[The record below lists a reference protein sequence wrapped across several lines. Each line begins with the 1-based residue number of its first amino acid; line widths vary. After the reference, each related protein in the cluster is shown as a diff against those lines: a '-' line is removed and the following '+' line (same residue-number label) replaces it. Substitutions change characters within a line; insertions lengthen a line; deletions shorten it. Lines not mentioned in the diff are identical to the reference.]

1 VIQFYQTPM
10 GKRFFEATVPDLTLQ
25 VKRVANALDR
35 LLDILEA
42 SRAPATAPRDALATD
57 HPNNPPQ
64 EP

>member
-1 VIQFYQTPM
+1 MIQFYQTPM
-10 GKRFFEATVPDLTLQ
+10 GKRFFEATLPDLTLQ

-42 SRAPATAPRDALATD
+42 SRAPATAPRDAVPTD
-57 HPNNPPQ
+57 HATNQPQ